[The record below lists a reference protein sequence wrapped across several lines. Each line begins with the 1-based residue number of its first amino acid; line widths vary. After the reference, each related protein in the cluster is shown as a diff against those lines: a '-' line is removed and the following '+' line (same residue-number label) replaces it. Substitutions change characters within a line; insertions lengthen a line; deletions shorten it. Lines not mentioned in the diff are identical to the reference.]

1 MMDAKTTDVETMDGA
16 AVRVR
21 INGEDREVPAGLTVA
36 GLLARLDLHPRMV
49 VVERN
54 CEILRRE
61 VLEDVAV
68 EAGDSYELVHFV
80 GGG

>member
-1 MMDAKTTDVETMDGA
+1 MNVETMAAA

-21 INGEDREVPAGLTVA
+21 VNGEDREVPAGLTVA
-36 GLLARLDLHPRMV
+36 GLLAHLELHPRMV

-61 VLEDVAV
+61 SLDATPVED
-68 EAGDSYELVHFV
+68 GDAYELVHFV